1 MKTITIEL
9 NDEEE
14 VHFGMILGNASVI
27 YRDNLEI
34 QNLLE
39 KIGKLFPLSNY
50 IENCSVGNISEISS
64 LKEGNL
70 VVGLYNDHDMRTNIV
85 AGTITKIQKSKG
97 SKVYH
102 VKGNTYRDK
111 YDKYSS
117 LLSLSGIL
125 VESEIEIINQSI
137 CKELIELYDLAF
149 NQLESGQP
157 FRETTQ
163 KINDIRAREKEKLKN
178 KLQNNES
185 KSKNWKWNR

>member
-14 VHFGMILGNASVI
+14 VHFGTILGNASVI

-39 KIGKLFPLSNY
+39 KIGKLFPLSNH

-102 VKGNTYRDK
+102 VKGNIHYCK
-111 YDKYSS
+111 YDRHSS
-117 LLSLSGIL
+117 PSDFSGVL
-125 VESEIEIINQSI
+125 KEDEIEIIDQAI
-137 CKELIELYDLAF
+137 CKEIIELYELAF
-149 NQLESGQP
+149 NQFESGQP

-185 KSKNWKWNR
+185 KSKN